1 MILEWNNTTKKL
13 TLDGTEYS
21 LANHYTLESLL
32 RVFSSGG
39 VLEEANGI
47 SLSLRRGSSIAEI
60 DIDSNNQIT
69 FSGETYNSSQAIT
82 KEKLIRVL
90 SSGGAIPLT
99 GNKYLINY
107 VLDSG
112 QTPDNPDIGV
122 VEITNNFLTNAE
134 TNLRVGGAG
143 NNEWTTLQK
152 AYVLDP
158 AKDTIV
164 KFSTKKYWITN
175 QQYYIMCLNNFG
187 TSDSLTDIRT
197 WWNLVVVDA
206 KTDGTLE
213 VHTEGLKINKD
224 DVGFDNYQDMLQN
237 KATVISNVINYLFGT
252 LTFLNEIRVYEE
264 GGQDP
269 VTDFT
274 VQNVFYV
281 GPQSVGAGTGGV
293 EVEQAWKYNWDN
305 LRQHGEANDQWT
317 VIEENTC
324 RIIKNN
330 GDEDWEAFK
339 ITDFLKPG
347 NYFLLTPWKW
357 SNPSPP
363 SGGKW
368 INGTSFSIAADGTIT
383 FVTDVLEWET
393 KLQISGVKDNDLA
406 SFWTAIEA
414 NPKYWFDHKGKN
426 NNNHFYLYPDD
437 SKQVNTRLSTIP
449 FEQYK
454 VSIDGTERIWNA

>member
-1 MILEWNNTTKKL
+1 M
-13 TLDGTEYS
+13 
-21 LANHYTLESLL
+21 
-32 RVFSSGG
+32 
-39 VLEEANGI
+39 
-47 SLSLRRGSSIAEI
+47 
-60 DIDSNNQIT
+60 
-69 FSGETYNSSQAIT
+69 
-82 KEKLIRVL
+82 
-90 SSGGAIPLT
+90 
-99 GNKYLINY
+99 
-107 VLDSG
+107 
-112 QTPDNPDIGV
+112 
-122 VEITNNFLTNAE
+122 EITDNFLTNAE
-134 TNLRVGGAG
+134 TNLRVGGTG

-237 KATVISNVINYLFGT
+237 KATVINNIINYMGGS
-252 LTFLNEIRVYEE
+252 LTFVDTIRIYEE
-264 GGQDP
+264 GGLDP
-269 VTDFT
+269 ITDFT

-281 GPQSVGAGTGGV
+281 GPQTAGGGV
-293 EVEQAWKYNWDN
+293 EVKQAWKYNWDN

-317 VIEENTC
+317 VIAEDTC

-357 SNPSPP
+357 SHPSPS

-368 INGTSFSIAADGTIT
+368 INGTSFSIAEDGTIT

-437 SKQVNTRLSTIP
+437 SGQVNTRLSTIP

>member
-1 MILEWNNTTKKL
+1 MILQWNNTTKKL

-39 VLEEANGI
+39 ILEEANGI
-47 SLSLRRGSSIAEI
+47 SLSLRRGSSIGEI

-90 SSGGAIPLT
+90 SGGGAIPLT

-237 KATVISNVINYLFGT
+237 KATVISNIINYLFGT

-330 GDEDWEAFK
+330 GDDP
-339 ITDFLKPG
+339 LR
-347 NYFLLTPWKW
+347 
-357 SNPSPP
+357 
-363 SGGKW
+363 
-368 INGTSFSIAADGTIT
+368 SF
-383 FVTDVLEWET
+383 
-393 KLQISGVKDNDLA
+393 
-406 SFWTAIEA
+406 
-414 NPKYWFDHKGKN
+414 
-426 NNNHFYLYPDD
+426 
-437 SKQVNTRLSTIP
+437 
-449 FEQYK
+449 
-454 VSIDGTERIWNA
+454 